1 MYVYRFK
8 YEIRQIHKNW
18 YIKIYYIIIKEFN
31 NVLVSVKYML
41 TGT

>member
-31 NVLVSVKYML
+31 KVLVSVKYML